1 MSRISL
7 AFRCFFALL
16 FGGALNP
23 QLISDL
29 GLAPKP
35 AKPEKSAA
43 PPPPVF
49 KPADGALQI
58 LGILQRDSRIVDF
71 LMEDITS
78 YEDEQIGAAVRSMQT
93 SARDALVRYVSL
105 APVIDGVEGTFTKA
119 PASNVS
125 SSEGA
130 VKFLGNVPATGASG
144 GTLRHRGWRASSV
157 NLPPLNPKQ
166 DNAIIAPAEIEV
178 E

>member
-1 MSRISL
+1 LSRISL

-16 FGGALNP
+16 FGGSLNP

-35 AKPEKSAA
+35 VKPEKPAA

-119 PASNVS
+119 PPSDASS
-125 SSEGA
+125 
-130 VKFLGNVPATGASG
+130 VKFLGNVPAAGATG

-166 DNAIIAPAEIEV
+166 DNAVIAPAEIEV

>member
-16 FGGALNP
+16 FGGSLSP

-29 GLAPKP
+29 GLAPKL
-35 AKPEKSAA
+35 KQPEKPAA

-58 LGILQRDSRIVDF
+58 LGILQRDSRIIDF

-93 SARDALVRYVSL
+93 AARDALIRYVSL

-119 PASNVS
+119 PS
-125 SSEGA
+125 STPDA
-130 VKFLGNVPATGASG
+130 VKFLGNVPATGATG

-157 NLPPLNPKQ
+157 SLPPLNPKQ
-166 DNAIIAPAEIEV
+166 DNTVVAPAEIEV